1 MLLRISKATFLLFG
15 TGFNYLHDAPHGK
28 DSSSGDTVAFMPIT
42 IATGSFHLKHLLG
55 KRFVL
60 VESYSKKIYVLW
72 QYIFISINSQLCL
85 GTDASK

>member
-42 IATGSFHLKHLLG
+42 IATGFPFKTPF
-55 KRFVL
+55 R
-60 VESYSKKIYVLW
+60 KKVRI
-72 QYIFISINSQLCL
+72 
-85 GTDASK
+85 G